1 MTPAQLEEVFARLR
15 QLAVNGYAP
24 NTREYNRR
32 RGALPTAEA
41 LYQRGYLWSAL
52 TRQAGLRPHPPSE
65 SGRDERLDAEI
76 RRMATAAEP
85 ARPATWPLFGIPTR
99 TTVREC
105 YQDGTLIR
113 TTTRYYSLR

>member
-24 NTREYNRR
+24 SKLEYNRQ
-32 RGALPTAEA
+32 RGALPSAGA
-41 LYQRGYLWSAL
+41 LYQRGYPWSTL

-76 RRMATAAEP
+76 RRMAAAAEP
-85 ARPATWPLFGIPTR
+85 ARPATWPLFGIPSR
-99 TTVREC
+99 TVVRER
-105 YQDGTLIR
+105 YRDGTLIR